1 MSGARRFYIPF
12 IKLQHSGNTRRASL
26 GDRTDMRTSSSQP
39 SRPSI
44 LPGEPLA
51 SAEAGP
57 ELCRTVRPLVYVVED
72 DTDIARLLQHNLES
86 AGFAVRQ
93 FGDAS
98 NVMGSALAETP
109 ALFLLDVML
118 PGTNGFDLCR
128 QIRQSEYLCRV
139 PVIFLTARTSEADKV
154 RGLELGGDDYVA
166 KPFSPRELL
175 ARVRAVLRHAQP
187 PKPSTLRLGTLEID
201 PSAMT
206 VSVQGRPVLV
216 TALEFRLL
224 EYLAEHPGRVFTRDQ
239 LLDAV
244 WRQDVYVTPRSVDV
258 YVWRL
263 REKIEAN
270 SASPQFLK
278 TVRGVGYR
286 FDVPRS

>member
-1 MSGARRFYIPF
+1 
-12 IKLQHSGNTRRASL
+12 
-26 GDRTDMRTSSSQP
+26 MRTPVSQTPDTP
-39 SRPSI
+39 SPPTNPSQR
-44 LPGEPLA
+44 LEMDRGEVALSPQKA
-51 SAEAGP
+51 
-57 ELCRTVRPLVYVVED
+57 LVYVVED
-72 DTDIARLLQHNLES
+72 DADIAHLVQHTLE
-86 AGFAVRQ
+86 AGGFAVRR
-93 FGDAS
+93 FGEAGE
-98 NVMGSALAETP
+98 VLRSAFSDLP

-118 PGTNGFDLCR
+118 PGGNGFELCR
-128 QIRQSEYLCRV
+128 QIRQSDGLARV
-139 PVIFLTARTSEADKV
+139 PVIFLTARTGEAEKV
-154 RGLELGGDDYVA
+154 HGLELGGDDYIA

-187 PKPSTLRLGTLEID
+187 PKTSTLRLGRLEID
-201 PSAMT
+201 PVAMM
-206 VSVQGRPVLV
+206 VRVQDRQVLV

-224 EYLAEHPGRVFTRDQ
+224 EYFARHTGRVFTRDQ

-270 SASPQFLK
+270 PESPEFLK

-286 FDVPRS
+286 FDVPRA